1 MNLKP
6 LADKIVIEKIEA
18 NKQTKSGLFIPDVAQ
33 EKPQI
38 GIVIAV
44 GEGVLEEIGTSA
56 VRRHY
61 VNIDDKVVFQKY
73 GGTEI
78 TIDDKKFFIISQK
91 DVLAVIED

>member
-6 LADKIVIEKIEA
+6 VGDKIVVEKIEA
-18 NKQTKSGLFIPDVAQ
+18 NKQTKSGLFIPEVAQ

-44 GEGVLEEIGTSA
+44 GEEGLWIEGLNGFRYYAHVG
-56 VRRHY
+56 
-61 VNIDDKVVFQKY
+61 DKIVFQKY

-78 TIDDKKFFIISQK
+78 TVDDKKFFIISQK
-91 DVLAVIED
+91 DILAVIEE